1 MINVN
6 YWHWLGRIAP
16 MFALLGLCLVLWMS
30 PEHWTEYAIITIAL
44 AFGTVAFAWW
54 WWVIVAVKN
63 LTEML
68 AKSRKDFDDVI
79 QEIGA
84 LRIELN
90 KSRRARY
97 IERDNVIP
105 FEKDLNT
112 PKNDN

>member
-54 WWVIVAVKN
+54 WWVIYAVRDIFTMLNQANKKFEQVLFEIKN
-63 LTEML
+63 ITSINRRSFFNP
-68 AKSRKDFDDVI
+68 SRI
-79 QEIGA
+79 
-84 LRIELN
+84 L
-90 KSRRARY
+90 
-97 IERDNVIP
+97 
-105 FEKDLNT
+105 
-112 PKNDN
+112 